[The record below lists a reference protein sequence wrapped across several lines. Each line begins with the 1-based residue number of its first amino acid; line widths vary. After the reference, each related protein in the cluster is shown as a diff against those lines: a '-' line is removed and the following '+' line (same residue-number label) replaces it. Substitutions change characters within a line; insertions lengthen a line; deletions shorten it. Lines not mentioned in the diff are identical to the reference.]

1 MSASLLQVL
10 RLILFA
16 AEEVKSLWLEYEN
29 NASLEA
35 SLVKDFDKVITC
47 FCHSF
52 SHHFDGTAWSIRQD
66 CDAHPYDTMLFI
78 SYSNDVT

>member
-1 MSASLLQVL
+1 ML

-29 NASLEA
+29 NASVEA
-35 SLVKDFDKVITC
+35 NLVKDFDKVITC

-52 SHHFDGTAWSIRQD
+52 SHHFDATARSICQD
-66 CDAHPYDTMLFI
+66 CDAQPYGTMLVI
-78 SYSNDVT
+78 SYSKYVT